1 MITGLLI
8 KINSKHNNDN
18 DIDNDKEIE
27 IEFSILDKGY
37 QPKDIH
43 NVV

>member
-1 MITGLLI
+1 MITGLLM
-8 KINSKHNNDN
+8 KMNSKNDN
-18 DIDNDKEIE
+18 DNDNDNDKEIE